1 MAVLTRLYWVHSME
15 KGALAEIRPAQS
27 VIPEDEMVSVVLLAS
42 AGQESLQSLR
52 E

>member
-1 MAVLTRLYWVHSME
+1 MAVLTRLGWLHPIIQ
-15 KGALAEIRPAQS
+15 GALAEIRPAQS